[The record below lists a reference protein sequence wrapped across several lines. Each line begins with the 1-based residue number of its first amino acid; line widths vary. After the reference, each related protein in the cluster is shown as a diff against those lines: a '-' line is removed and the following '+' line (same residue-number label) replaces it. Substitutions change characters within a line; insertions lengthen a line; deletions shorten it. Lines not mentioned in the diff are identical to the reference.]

1 MMDFTLT
8 PEQEKL
14 KERARRFSLEEVL
27 PVAHYYDL
35 KDEMPLYLLRR
46 AYEEGLLNMGLPAD
60 YGGSGLGLLEAALV
74 MEELAAAC
82 PGVATSVFDNSLGM
96 EPLLL
101 SQNEPLKREV
111 LPKLANGEG
120 YISFALSEAGA
131 GSDVGGI
138 SCRAVKDGEDYI
150 LNGRKF
156 WITNAGVADYFTV
169 FATLDPKAR
178 HLGICAFLVER
189 SWEGVK
195 VGSHIPKL
203 GQRTSNT
210 AAIRF
215 DNVRVPAA
223 NLLADPPRGFLLA
236 MRTFARTR
244 AAIGSFAV
252 GAARSA
258 MDFAIRYA
266 KKRRTFGKKL
276 FNYQMIQKKVAEM
289 YAAIETGRLLV
300 HKAAWEADRG
310 TDSTISASIAKIF
323 TTESAIDVVNEA
335 IQIFG
340 GYGYTRLFPLEKL
353 LRDVR
358 LFTIYEGSSEI
369 LRKIIAEYAFTKY
382 RPVMPPYE
390 EVSTLKGGEQKG
402 WRCRICGHIHIGD
415 EPPEECPVCLF
426 PAASFAEIG

>member
-1 MMDFTLT
+1 MDFTLT
-8 PEQEKL
+8 PEQERL
-14 KERARRFSLEEVL
+14 KERARRFALKELL
-27 PVAHYYDL
+27 PVAHHYDQ
-35 KDEMPLYLLRR
+35 KDEMPGYLLRR
-46 AYEEGLLNMGLPAD
+46 AYEEGFLNMGLPAE

-74 MEELAAAC
+74 MEELASAC
-82 PGVATSVFDNSLGM
+82 PGVATSIFDNSLGM

-101 SQNEPLKREV
+101 SSNEPLKREV

-120 YISFALSEAGA
+120 YIAFALSETGA
-131 GSDVGGI
+131 GSDVAGI
-138 SCRAVKDGEDYI
+138 GCRAVKDGEDYI
-150 LNGRKF
+150 LKGRKY
-156 WITNAGVADYFTV
+156 WITNAGIADYFTV
-169 FATLDPKAR
+169 FATLEPAAR

-189 SWEGVK
+189 GWEGVK

-215 DNVRVPAA
+215 DNVRVPAS
-223 NLLADPPRGFLLA
+223 NLLAEPPRGFILA

-276 FNYQMIQKKVAEM
+276 FNYQMIQQKVAEM
-289 YAAIETGRLLV
+289 YADIETGRLLV
-300 HKAAWEADRG
+300 HRAAWEADRG
-310 TDSTISASIAKIF
+310 DDSTISASIAKIF
-323 TTESAIDVVNEA
+323 TTESAIRVVNEA
-335 IQIFG
+335 LQIFG

-369 LRKIIAEYAFTKY
+369 LRKLVAEYAFTKY
-382 RPVMPPYE
+382 KPVMPPYE
-390 EVSTLKGGEQKG
+390 EVNGFNDREQKG
-402 WRCRICGHIHIGD
+402 WRCRICGHIHVGD
-415 EPPEECPVCLF
+415 EPPEECPICLF
-426 PAASFAEIG
+426 PASSFTKIG